1 MQDKAVIKDI
11 ASLRFVRNA
20 ENVVFLGPPGVGKTH
35 LAIGLGIEAIKAGFK
50 VYFANA
56 SSLVEK
62 LEMADNENKLD
73 EKLRNLSKFHLL
85 IIDEMGYLPFNDYGA
100 HCFFQ
105 LVSRR
110 YEKAAT
116 IFTSNKSFGEWGHI
130 FKDHVIAS
138 AILDRILHHCVTVN
152 IKTMARKAKN
162 EPYRQMMKSRA
173 ATLCCPYSECVDHKI
188 RGKGNITYISH

>member
-62 LEMADNENKLD
+62 LEMADNENKLGNYSATQP
-73 EKLRNLSKFHLL
+73 NL
-85 IIDEMGYLPFNDYGA
+85 
-100 HCFFQ
+100 FFP
-105 LVSRR
+105 SD
-110 YEKAAT
+110 
-116 IFTSNKSFGEWGHI
+116 TS
-130 FKDHVIAS
+130 
-138 AILDRILHHCVTVN
+138 
-152 IKTMARKAKN
+152 
-162 EPYRQMMKSRA
+162 
-173 ATLCCPYSECVDHKI
+173 
-188 RGKGNITYISH
+188 